1 MSSSSSSASA
11 SASAPPP
18 SPSPSQPSNW
28 LSEWRS
34 RTPLVVRFSIMVVLP
49 ITVISL
55 LFSLSSFT
63 GLVPFRATARFE
75 IWRLITSLLDQ
86 GGIFTLLFVLL
97 MLGTQMPAQEIRAG
111 SVSFL
116 AKLLFT
122 GLLINVAFTA
132 ISMMLYLIGGNDP
145 SSFFKFFAITPSQ
158 GLWPVLMSS
167 ITTNALSDPTGSSSF
182 LCLTI
187 PNRLYPWFLVFIFS
201 FISMF
206 PLLDLFTG
214 VVVGHLQ
221 HYKVLDFLNLT
232 PRTISNIETGTGL
245 AVRLGMTTK
254 EGFIYGPATVLPPGA
269 RQLDRETAEAQWAAF
284 DPIARQRLQQQQQRQ
299 QQQQQGG
306 GYGDEESGSSASRFH
321 TIPARGR
328 STPGSTSSTT
338 QPNTSTGAFIGEG
351 HSLGGNGSNT
361 GGRDN
366 GEQDGGFTTSS
377 GPPSSVSSIIGSLF
391 GRGGGGGGGGGGSSQ
406 LGYSVVDTTGVL
418 GSPDHNSLSNGG
430 SGGGGGGGG
439 SSQGVSI
446 EDRRRAAVA
455 AAEARIRAQDNRGI
469 NAESSPRSQQQ
480 IKREID
486 RIPLMEGRNGTSKPS
501 VIKKGNTDVN
511 TVMDD
516 EFNGEDVDLLYAPV
530 VNNHVT
536 TTRAGTATT
545 TTTAPSNTIPSR
557 TVMTAPSTASTSSTA
572 ASVVNGVVNG
582 NTSSSITSSKPSF
595 VSQSDVQS
603 LVEMGFNKDE
613 AINALTKSRGDMG
626 RALELL
632 TEES

>member
-221 HYKVLDFLNLT
+221 HYKFLDFLNLS
-232 PRTISNIETGTGL
+232 PRTISTIETGTGL

-338 QPNTSTGAFIGEG
+338 QTNGSGSTSTTGAFIGEG

-391 GRGGGGGGGGGGSSQ
+391 GRGGGGSS
-406 LGYSVVDTTGVL
+406 LGYSAVDTTGVL
-418 GSPDHNSLSNGG
+418 GSPDHNSLSNGSS
-430 SGGGGGGGG
+430 SGGSGGGG
-439 SSQGVSI
+439 SSQGVSV
-446 EDRRRAAVA
+446 EDRRRAAAA
-455 AAEARIRAQDNRGI
+455 AAEARIRALDTRGI
-469 NAESSPRSQQQ
+469 NAENSPRSQQQ

-486 RIPLMEGRNGTSKPS
+486 RIPLMEGRNGTSKPN

-511 TVMDD
+511 TVIDE

-530 VNNHVT
+530 VNNNIT
-536 TTRAGTATT
+536 TTRAGTSTT

-557 TVMTAPSTASTSSTA
+557 TVIAAPSTS
-572 ASVVNGVVNG
+572 SVVNGVVVNG
-582 NTSSSITSSKPSF
+582 NTSSSTTSSKPSF